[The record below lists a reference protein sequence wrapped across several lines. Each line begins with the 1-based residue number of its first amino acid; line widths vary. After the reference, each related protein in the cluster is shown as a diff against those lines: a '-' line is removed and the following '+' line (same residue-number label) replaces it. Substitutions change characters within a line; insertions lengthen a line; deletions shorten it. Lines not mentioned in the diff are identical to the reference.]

1 MTCAAS
7 TVIAGAGLALAAGGT
22 AMTVAGQSQAAGAA
36 AGQAQ
41 YQSQVAR
48 NNQIIAER
56 NATLAKQQGDVQA
69 TQKQQQTAQI
79 IGAQRAALASQGG
92 DVDSG
97 SPLDIQGDTA
107 RAGFTDAATIR
118 SNAALTAYGYEVQ
131 ANSAGAS
138 ADNFSRAGAN
148 ATANLP
154 FGIGSS
160 LLGGASSLA
169 KGAYTIM
176 KNNPGN
182 TSPTYGP
189 EFDL

>member
-1 MTCAAS
+1 MDLAVGGLVLSAAGTAAS
-7 TVIAGAGLALAAGGT
+7 VI
-22 AMTVAGQSQAAGAA
+22 GQSNAATAQ
-36 AGQAQ
+36 AGQAN
-41 YQSQVAR
+41 YLSQVAR
-48 NNQIIAER
+48 NNQIIAQR
-56 NATLAKQQGDVQA
+56 NADLATQQGDVQA

-107 RAGFTDAATIR
+107 RAGFTDAATIK

-148 ATANLP
+148 AMASLP
-154 FGIGSS
+154 YGMGSS

-176 KNNPGN
+176 KKNPGN
-182 TSPTYGP
+182 TSPPYGP